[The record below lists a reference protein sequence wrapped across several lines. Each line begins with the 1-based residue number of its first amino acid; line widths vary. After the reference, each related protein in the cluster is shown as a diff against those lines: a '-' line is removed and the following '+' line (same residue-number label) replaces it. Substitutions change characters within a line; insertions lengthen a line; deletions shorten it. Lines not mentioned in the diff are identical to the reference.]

1 MNAPPRAVDLGLIGC
16 RMCGLVCRNVPGNV
30 KLDGDG
36 VDDAMACP
44 RCGSTLRRRK
54 TDPGI
59 ASELPPKTKTD
70 QVVALTQEQVDD
82 FRLVHKVTIS
92 PMKDKKAK
100 PTKPSR
106 VDLEASLVDAKAALD
121 AANAGSDL
129 GAQAAAQKAF
139 DEAEKAL
146 LKLTREIVL
155 DVKASEATVE
165 EAKAFFDAQEIVE
178 IICTVG
184 FYMTI
189 ARLTETTGID
199 VDTVRVPTF
208 QKIR

>member
-1 MNAPPRAVDLGLIGC
+1 MSEKIETVRVKAVNAGHRVKALRTASGTVD
-16 RMCGLVCRNVPGNV
+16 VPAEGTIEA
-30 KLDGDG
+30 D
-36 VDDAMACP
+36 
-44 RCGSTLRRRK
+44 
-54 TDPGI
+54 I
-59 ASELPPKTKTD
+59 LP
-70 QVVALTQEQVDD
+70 LTQEQVDD

-146 LKLTREIVL
+146 AAHK
-155 DVKASEATVE
+155 D
-165 EAKAFFDAQEIVE
+165 
-178 IICTVG
+178 
-184 FYMTI
+184 
-189 ARLTETTGID
+189 
-199 VDTVRVPTF
+199 
-208 QKIR
+208 